1 LVRPAPHRHESEWRA
16 PYLFL
21 RAGSGLSQSSSPSKR
36 GEGAGASPDAVLSS
50 RPSAVM
56 PGLERG
62 IHVFAPFSPSC
73 PALSR
78 ASTSFHDGAGEDVDG
93 RDRPGHDDP
102 PRHARPRAGHPRVG
116 PSTTPEDVDGRDRPG
131 HDGER
136 VRPDGV
142 PSGAAPSPPLRCASL
157 ASRHARAA
165 DPPPPREEGVWRFV
179 SSSLGPLD

>member
-1 LVRPAPHRHESEWRA
+1 MVRPAPHRHESEWRA

-116 PSTTPEDVDGRDRPG
+116 PSTTPEDVDGRDGPG
-131 HDGER
+131 HDGNVFGRTGYLLGRPPHLRSAARRSLHGTR
-136 VRPDGV
+136 VRRIPLPRGKRGF
-142 PSGAAPSPPLRCASL
+142 GASFHPHS
-157 ASRHARAA
+157 AR
-165 DPPPPREEGVWRFV
+165 
-179 SSSLGPLD
+179 